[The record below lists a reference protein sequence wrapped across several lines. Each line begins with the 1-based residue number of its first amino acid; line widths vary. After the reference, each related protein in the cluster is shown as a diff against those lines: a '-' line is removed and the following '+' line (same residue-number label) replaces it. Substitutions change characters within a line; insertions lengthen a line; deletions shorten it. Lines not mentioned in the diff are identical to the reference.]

1 MDVTD
6 NSLISLII
14 EENDMKAF
22 NKLMK
27 RYEEAIYRMALMYCK
42 ERESAYDI
50 VQNTFIKVYENL
62 NSFRGDSSFKTW
74 LYKICYYEA
83 LNWIRKNKK
92 SSQFTDV
99 NEMENYLQ
107 LDFNSD
113 DLVLKGEK
121 YKILKNGITKLNKKY
136 QTVLYLKY
144 FDNLSLKE
152 IAEIINTT
160 EGTIKNILFRSVR
173 KLNEI
178 LTPSME
184 EA

>member
-1 MDVTD
+1 
-6 NSLISLII
+6 
-14 EENDMKAF
+14 MKAF
-22 NKLMK
+22 NRLMQK
-27 RYEEAIYRMALMYCK
+27 YEEAIYRMALMYCK
-42 ERESAYDI
+42 ERESAYDV

-62 NSFRGDSSFKTW
+62 STFRGDSSFKTW

-99 NEMENYLQ
+99 NDMENYLEI
-107 LDFNSD
+107 DFSSD
-113 DLVLKGEK
+113 DLVLKDEK
-121 YKILKNGITKLNKKY
+121 YKMLKEAIGKLNKKY
-136 QTVLYLKY
+136 QTVVYLKY

-152 IAEIINTT
+152 IAEIVNTT

-173 KLNEI
+173 KLNDI
-178 LTPSME
+178 LAPSLE